1 MKNKILE
8 PSLLAFSNNYIN
20 ELKHLK
26 TLGISQIHFDIMDG
40 EYVPNVSIFDHT
52 AVPHIRELGLD
63 VTVHLMG
70 FHYMEEAKKYIDQ
83 GIKSMTFQY
92 ETIKM
97 RPELENDL
105 KNTILYLKEKGIR
118 SGIAF
123 NPSTSFEEVKDWID
137 ISNIVTLMSVTA
149 GKGGQAF
156 CKEALINL
164 KDLKQYK
171 DANNKD
177 LIIQIDGGVNL
188 DNLDWY
194 LNDVDY
200 IVSGSSFYKADDNT
214 KMLMINK
221 VKDA

>member
-1 MKNKILE
+1 MKHKILE
-8 PSLLAFSNNYIN
+8 PSLLAFSSNYIN

-26 TLGISQIHFDIMDG
+26 TLGITQIHFDIMDG

-52 AVPHIRELGLD
+52 AVANIRALGFD

-70 FHYMEEAKKYIDQ
+70 FHYMEEALKYVDQ

-92 ETIKM
+92 ETIQL
-97 RPELENDL
+97 RPELTQNL
-105 KNTILYLKEKGIR
+105 KDTIVFLQQKGIR

-156 CKEALINL
+156 CKEALTNL

-171 DANNKD
+171 DTFNKD

-194 LNDVDY
+194 LKDVDY
-200 IVSGSSFYKADDNT
+200 IVSGSSFYKADDIS
-214 KMLMINK
+214 KSLMINK
-221 VKDA
+221 AKNA